1 MAQINTNTNFR
12 GCVDSRIGGRRDN
25 QDSCGYADTPFGL
38 LVVVCDGM
46 GGGPGGKTASAV
58 AVNAI
63 VGFVNACKPEAS
75 RRKVL
80 AEAVSAANLEILNIV
95 REKPAL
101 KGMGT
106 TVTALLINEYS
117 AVVAH
122 VGDSRVYQFRWK
134 LKKFRTFDHSMVFEL
149 VRNGSMTEEEARV
162 SDQSNVITRA
172 LGHGTDVHADISELP
187 YEKGDRFM
195 LCTDGVWGMMPEKEL
210 VKIVA
215 GTSNIYGA
223 MESLF
228 IKVEEQGFAE
238 GGKHDN
244 FSAALIETTRNSILK
259 EKMTTKT
266 KNMLTGL
273 AGLFGISLLLNIFLL
288 SSGRDDVSQNRTRV
302 TSGSDSL
309 ALKSY
314 VDSIKKLNDKVSGLE
329 RDTARL
335 NGMLTGT
342 EKGFRYNYEKS
353 ANAPSSLDKDN
364 LEDKRAALVRKLD
377 EILKQLESLKDGN
390 AGQKAAVLKVVSQKV
405 KSLKNEL
412 SAYGCNINF
421 MKNCIEKFNHSKSDE
436 NYDNVIG
443 EMKGLRNKVK
453 NYK

>member
-1 MAQINTNTNFR
+1 MAQISTNTNFR
-12 GCVDSRIGGRRDN
+12 GCVDSRIGGRQDN
-25 QDSCGYADTPFGL
+25 QDSCGYADTPLGL

-46 GGGPGGKTASAV
+46 GGGPGGKTASSV

-63 VGFVNACKPEAS
+63 VSFVNACKPEAS
-75 RRKVL
+75 RKKVL
-80 AEAVSAANLEILNIV
+80 AEAVSAANLKILNIV

-134 LKKFRTFDHSMVFEL
+134 VKKFRTFDHSMVFEL
-149 VRNGSMTEEEARV
+149 VKNGSITEEDARV
-162 SDQSNVITRA
+162 SDQANVITRA
-172 LGHGTDVHADISELP
+172 LGHGADVRADISELP

-228 IKVEEQGFAE
+228 IKVEELGFSG

-266 KNMLTGL
+266 KNMLIGL

-288 SSGRDDVSQNRTRV
+288 SSGGDDVLQNRNGV
-302 TSGSDSL
+302 PLGSDSS

-314 VDSIKKLNDKVSGLE
+314 VDSIKRLNDKVSGLE

-335 NGMLTGT
+335 NGMLTGA
-342 EKGFRYNYEKS
+342 EKGFKYNYEKS
-353 ANAPSSLDKDN
+353 ANVSSSSDKDN
-364 LEDKRAALVRKLD
+364 VEDRKTVLLKKLD
-377 EILKQLESLKDGN
+377 EILKQLKSFEKGTAN
-390 AGQKAAVLKVVSQKV
+390 QKASMV
-405 KSLKNEL
+405 KEASRKMQGMEKEL
-412 SAYGCNINF
+412 STYGCNLSY
-421 MKNCIEKFNHSKSDE
+421 MKNCADNFKTAKSNDV
-436 NYDNVIG
+436 YAKIMG
-443 EMKGLRNKVK
+443 EIKELRNKVK